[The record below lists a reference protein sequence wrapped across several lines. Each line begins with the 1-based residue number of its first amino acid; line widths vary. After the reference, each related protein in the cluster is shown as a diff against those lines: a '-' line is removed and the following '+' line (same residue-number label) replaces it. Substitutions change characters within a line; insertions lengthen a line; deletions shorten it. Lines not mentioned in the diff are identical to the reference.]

1 MATNERKFAIEVL
14 IHRLPCITELEV
26 VVNTS
31 CSCSIYKYAEFDL
44 LILRITILEDHE
56 QKVVHFITRLCLQI
70 LEKLAMKTILT
81 VDDAIRHA
89 WKL

>member
-1 MATNERKFAIEVL
+1 MATNERKFDIKVL
-14 IHRLPCITELEV
+14 IHILSCITELEV
-26 VVNTS
+26 VVNRHGS
-31 CSCSIYKYAEFDL
+31 WSIYKYAKFDL
-44 LILRITILEDHE
+44 LTLRITILEDHE